1 MNFLE
6 QQPLTRRDTQD
17 MTKTKISPQGAVR
30 FWHHIRLVPLF
41 TSILVGILVL
51 FALCVGLAS
60 YFLVQSDK
68 ALQDVTNEIQ
78 VRIGLSDSAT
88 DLRSARLNFIHAG
101 AAGRVADMDDM
112 KSNIAEADRLI
123 KQAQASFDIYMA
135 RADKVEEGAA
145 LDSQLRDRFNEYLSK
160 GMAPMMKYAKNGMFE
175 AIINHEND
183 QARQLDADYNKV
195 LMQAAQI
202 RTERAMALKEQAQA
216 RSHFSV
222 MLMAGAFALA
232 IFMTVFTFVVLRRVV
247 VQPLQQAA
255 TRIEHIAQGDLTL
268 ASAAYGRSEIGKL
281 NQNLQEMQASLV
293 KTVGEVRSG
302 AEAIYQG
309 TSEISAGNTDLSART
324 EQQVAALEETAASM
338 EQLTATVK
346 QNADNAHHATKLAEE
361 ASHKASDGGR
371 IVSGVVST
379 MNNISTSSKKISEI
393 TAVINSIAFQTNIL
407 ALNAAVEAAR
417 AGEQGRGFAVVA
429 TEVRTLAQRSAQAAK
444 EIEGLISESVS
455 LIDSGSNQVA
465 HAGETMTGIVS
476 AVRRVTDIMQEIAA
490 ASDEQSRGI
499 QQVGLAINEMDNVTQ
514 QNASLVEEASAAA
527 VSLEEQAARLT
538 AAVGIF
544 RLSHQPNGVTAKA
557 EKPKKAAPIS
567 RTSVVT
573 DDDNWATF

>member
-1 MNFLE
+1 MAN
-6 QQPLTRRDTQD
+6 TT
-17 MTKTKISPQGAVR
+17 TSVR

-41 TSILVGILVL
+41 TSILAGILIL
-51 FALCVGLAS
+51 FALCVGMAS
-60 YFLVQSDK
+60 YFLIQSDK

-78 VRIGLSDSAT
+78 VRIGLSDSSAN
-88 DLRSARLNFIHAG
+88 LRSARLNIIHAG
-101 AAGRVADMDDM
+101 AAGRVADMEDM
-112 KSNIAEADRLI
+112 KFNIAEADRLI
-123 KQAQASFDIYMA
+123 KQAQSSFDIYMA
-135 RADKVEEGAA
+135 RADKVEEGDA
-145 LDSQLRDRFNEYLSK
+145 LDSQLRTRFDDYLNK

-175 AIINHEND
+175 AIINHENEE
-183 QARQLDADYNKV
+183 ARKLDADYSKV
-195 LMQAAQI
+195 LVQAAQI
-202 RTERAMALKEQAQA
+202 RTDRAEALKDQAQT
-216 RSHFSV
+216 RSHLSV

-232 IFMTVFTFVVLRRVV
+232 VFLTIFTFVVLRRVV

-268 ASAAYGRSEIGKL
+268 APQSFGNSEIGKL
-281 NQNLQEMQASLV
+281 NQNLQEMQVSLV
-293 KTVGEVRSG
+293 NTVGAVRTG

-379 MNNISTSSKKISEI
+379 MNNISASSRKISEI

-455 LIDSGSNQVA
+455 LVENGSKQVA
-465 HAGETMTGIVS
+465 NAGETMTGIVG

-499 QQVGLAINEMDNVTQ
+499 EQVGIAINEMDNVTQ

-527 VSLEEQAARLT
+527 NSLEEQAARLT

-544 RLSHQPNGVTAKA
+544 RLSHQQSGVAVPVV
-557 EKPKKAAPIS
+557 KPKKSSQTS
-567 RTSVVT
+567 RASIDE
-573 DDDNWATF
+573 DDFWATF

>member
-1 MNFLE
+1 
-6 QQPLTRRDTQD
+6 
-17 MTKTKISPQGAVR
+17 MTKTKISPPQGSVR

-41 TSILVGILVL
+41 TFILVGILVL

-68 ALQDVTNEIQ
+68 ALQDVTNEIH
-78 VRIGLSDSAT
+78 VRIGLSDSST
-88 DLRSARLNFIHAG
+88 ELRSARLNIIHAG

-123 KQAQASFDIYMA
+123 KQAQAGFDIYMA
-135 RADKVEEGAA
+135 RAEKVEQSDA
-145 LDSQLRDRFNEYLSK
+145 LDSQLRTRFNEYLTK
-160 GMAPMMKYAKNGMFE
+160 GMQPMMKYAKNGMFE

-183 QARQLDADYNKV
+183 QARKLDAEYNKI
-195 LMQAAQI
+195 LAQAAQI
-202 RTERAMALKEQAQA
+202 ITDRAIALKEQAQM
-216 RSHFSV
+216 RSHLSV

-232 IFMTVFTFVVLRRVV
+232 LFMTVFTFVVLRRVV
-247 VQPLQQAA
+247 IQPLQQAA
-255 TRIEHIAQGDLTL
+255 TRIEHIAKGDLTQAL
-268 ASAAYGRSEIGKL
+268 VTNGRSEIGKL
-281 NQNLQEMQASLV
+281 NQHLQEMQAALV
-293 KTVGEVRSG
+293 NTVGEVRSG
-302 AEAIYQG
+302 AVAIYQG
-309 TSEISAGNTDLSART
+309 TSEISAGNSDLSART

-379 MNNISTSSKKISEI
+379 MNNISASSKKISEI

-455 LIDSGSNQVA
+455 LIDNGSKQAA
-465 HAGETMTGIVS
+465 HAGETMTGIVG

-499 QQVGLAINEMDNVTQ
+499 EQVGIAINEMDNVTQ
-514 QNASLVEEASAAA
+514 QNAALVEEASAAA

-538 AAVGIF
+538 AAVGAF
-544 RLSHQPNGVTAKA
+544 RLNHQHNVVKAKPEKPKATAKA
-557 EKPKKAAPIS
+557 A
-567 RTSVVT
+567 RTVI
-573 DDDNWATF
+573 DEDDNWATF

>member
-1 MNFLE
+1 MA
-6 QQPLTRRDTQD
+6 T
-17 MTKTKISPQGAVR
+17 TKISPQGAVR
-30 FWHHIRLVPLF
+30 FWHNIRLVPLF

-60 YFLVQSDK
+60 YFLIQSDK

-78 VRIGLSDSAT
+78 VRIGLSESST
-88 DLRSARLNFIHAG
+88 NLRSARLNIIHAG

-112 KSNIAEADRLI
+112 KFNIAEAEKLI

-135 RADKVEEGAA
+135 RADKVEAGEA
-145 LDSQLRDRFNEYLSK
+145 LDSQLRTRFDDYLNK

-175 AIINHEND
+175 AIINHENEE
-183 QARQLDADYNKV
+183 ARKLDADYNKV
-195 LMQAAQI
+195 LEQAAKI
-202 RTERAMALKEQAQA
+202 RTERAVALHEQAQA
-216 RSHFSV
+216 RSHLSV
-222 MLMAGAFALA
+222 MVMACAFAVALLLT
-232 IFMTVFTFVVLRRVV
+232 IFTFVVLRRVV
-247 VQPLQQAA
+247 IQPLQQAA
-255 TRIEHIAQGDLTL
+255 TRIEHISKGDLTQPL
-268 ASAAYGRSEIGKL
+268 QSFGKSEIGKL
-281 NQNLQEMQASLV
+281 NQNLQDMQVSLV
-293 KTVGEVRSG
+293 NTVGEVRMG

-346 QNADNAHHATKLAEE
+346 QNADNAHHATRLAEE
-361 ASHKASDGGR
+361 ASHKAGDGGR
-371 IVSGVVST
+371 IVSSVVKT
-379 MNNISTSSKKISEI
+379 MTNISTSSKKISEI

-455 LIDSGSNQVA
+455 LIDSGSSQVA
-465 HAGETMTGIVS
+465 HAGETMTDIVG

-499 QQVGLAINEMDNVTQ
+499 EQVGIAINEMDNVTQ
-514 QNASLVEEASAAA
+514 QNAALVEEATAAA
-527 VSLEEQAARLT
+527 NSLEEQAARLT
-538 AAVGIF
+538 TAVGTF
-544 RLSHQPNGVTAKA
+544 RLSHQPNVVKTQPEKPKSTAKA
-557 EKPKKAAPIS
+557 AKTVIDE
-567 RTSVVT
+567 
-573 DDDNWATF
+573 DDNWATF

>member
-1 MNFLE
+1 MSK
-6 QQPLTRRDTQD
+6 TQI
-17 MTKTKISPQGAVR
+17 TPQGTVR
-30 FWHHIRLVPLF
+30 FWHHIRLMPLF
-41 TSILVGILVL
+41 SSILIGILVL

-78 VRIGLSDSAT
+78 VRIGLSDSST
-88 DLRSARLNFIHAG
+88 DLRSARLNIIHAG
-101 AAGRVADMDDM
+101 AAGRVADMDEM
-112 KSNIAEADRLI
+112 KLYIAEAGRLI
-123 KQAQASFDIYMA
+123 KRSQSGIDIYMA
-135 RADKVEEGAA
+135 RADKVEEGDA
-145 LDSQLRDRFNEYLSK
+145 LDNQLRTHFNDYLTK
-160 GMAPMMKYAKNGMFE
+160 GMQPMMKYAKNGMFE
-175 AIINHEND
+175 AIINHENEV
-183 QARQLDADYNKV
+183 ARQLDADYNKALV
-195 LMQAAQI
+195 QAAQI
-202 RTERAMALKEQAQA
+202 RTERANTLKEQAQT
-216 RSHFSV
+216 RSHLSV
-222 MLMAGAFALA
+222 MLMVGAFALA
-232 IFMTVFTFVVLRRVV
+232 ILMTAFTFIVLRRVV

-268 ASAAYGRSEIGKL
+268 ALVANGRSEIGKL
-281 NQNLQEMQASLV
+281 NHNLQEMQASLV
-293 KTVGEVRSG
+293 NTVGEVRSG

-361 ASHKASDGGR
+361 ASQKASDGGR

-379 MNNISTSSKKISEI
+379 MNNISSSSKKISEI

-429 TEVRTLAQRSAQAAK
+429 TEVRSLAQRSAQAAK

-455 LIDSGSNQVA
+455 LVDSGSSQVA

-499 QQVGLAINEMDNVTQ
+499 EQVSIAINEMDNVTQ

-527 VSLEEQAARLT
+527 SSLEDQAARLT

-544 RLSHQPNGVTAKA
+544 RLNSQQKSVAAK
-557 EKPKKAAPIS
+557 KVMPQKSSLVS
-567 RTSVVT
+567 RTPVN

>member
-1 MNFLE
+1 MATAKNF
-6 QQPLTRRDTQD
+6 
-17 MTKTKISPQGAVR
+17 PQGAVR

-51 FALCVGLAS
+51 FALCVGLAG
-60 YFLVQSDK
+60 YFLIQSDK
-68 ALQDVTNEIQ
+68 ALQNVTNEIQ
-78 VRIGLSDSAT
+78 VRIGLSESST
-88 DLRSARLNFIHAG
+88 NLRSARLNIIHAG

-112 KSNIAEADRLI
+112 KFNIAEADRLI
-123 KQAQASFDIYMA
+123 KQAQTSFDIYMA
-135 RADKVEEGAA
+135 RADKVAEGDA
-145 LDSQLRDRFNEYLSK
+145 LDTQLRERFTEYLEK

-175 AIINHEND
+175 AIINHENEE
-183 QARQLDADYNKV
+183 ARKLDAEYSKV
-195 LMQAAQI
+195 LVQAAQI
-202 RTERAMALKEQAQA
+202 RSDRAIALKEQAQA
-216 RSHFSV
+216 RTHVSV
-222 MLMAGAFALA
+222 MVMAGAFAVALLL
-232 IFMTVFTFVVLRRVV
+232 TLFTFIVLRRVV
-247 VQPLQQAA
+247 IHPLRQAA

-268 ASAAYGRSEIGKL
+268 APDVFGNSEIGKL
-281 NQNLQEMQASLV
+281 NQNLQDMQASLV
-293 KTVGEVRSG
+293 NTVGEVRQG

-309 TSEISAGNTDLSART
+309 TSEISAGNTDLSSRT
-324 EQQVAALEETAASM
+324 EQQAAAIEQTAASM

-346 QNADNAHHATKLAEE
+346 QNADNAHHATKLAQE

-379 MNNISTSSKKISEI
+379 MNDISASSKKISEI

-429 TEVRTLAQRSAQAAK
+429 SEVRTLAQRSAQAAK

-455 LIDSGSNQVA
+455 LIDNGSKEVA
-465 HAGETMTGIVS
+465 HAGNTMTDIVG

-527 VSLEEQAARLT
+527 TSLEEQAARLT

-544 RLSHQPNGVTAKA
+544 RLNQPQQSAVKKA
-557 EKPKKAAPIS
+557 VVPKKTRVALDED
-567 RTSVVT
+567 TS
-573 DDDNWATF
+573 WASF

>member
-1 MNFLE
+1 MA
-6 QQPLTRRDTQD
+6 
-17 MTKTKISPQGAVR
+17 KTKISPQGVVR

-60 YFLVQSDK
+60 YFLIQSDK

-78 VRIGLSDSAT
+78 VRIGLSESST
-88 DLRSARLNFIHAG
+88 DLRSARLNIIHAG

-112 KSNIAEADRLI
+112 KFNIAEAEKLM
-123 KQAQASFDIYMA
+123 KQAQSSFDIYMT
-135 RADKVEEGAA
+135 RADKTEAGEA
-145 LDSQLRDRFNEYLSK
+145 LDSQLRARFDDYLNK
-160 GMAPMMKYAKNGMFE
+160 GMLPMMKYAKNGMFE
-175 AIINHEND
+175 AIINHENEE
-183 QARQLDADYNKV
+183 ARKLDADYDKLLV
-195 LMQAAQI
+195 QAAQI
-202 RTERAMALKEQAQA
+202 RTERAQALHEQAQS
-216 RSHFSV
+216 RSHLSV
-222 MLMAGAFALA
+222 MVMAGAFAAALLLT
-232 IFMTVFTFVVLRRVV
+232 IFTFVVLRRVV
-247 VQPLQQAA
+247 IQPLQQAA
-255 TRIEHIAQGDLTL
+255 TRIDHIAKGDLTF
-268 ASAAYGRSEIGKL
+268 APQAFGSSEIGKL
-281 NQNLQEMQASLV
+281 NHSLQEMQTALV
-293 KTVGEVRSG
+293 STVSEVRMG

-346 QNADNAHHATKLAEE
+346 QNSDNAHHATKLAEE

-379 MNNISTSSKKISEI
+379 MNNISSSSKKISEI
-393 TAVINSIAFQTNIL
+393 TTVINSIAFQTNIL

-444 EIEGLISESVS
+444 EIEGLINESVS
-455 LIDSGSNQVA
+455 LINNGSSQVA
-465 HAGETMTGIVS
+465 NAGETMTGIVG
-476 AVRRVTDIMQEIAA
+476 AVGRVTDIMQEIAA

-499 QQVGLAINEMDNVTQ
+499 QQVGIAINEMDNVTQ
-514 QNASLVEEASAAA
+514 QNAALVEEASAAA

-538 AAVGIF
+538 SAVGIF
-544 RLSHQPNGVTAKA
+544 RLSHQPNAVIAQT
-557 EKPKKAAPIS
+557 EKPKKTSPSA
-567 RTSVVT
+567 RTPVA

>member
-1 MNFLE
+1 MA
-6 QQPLTRRDTQD
+6 
-17 MTKTKISPQGAVR
+17 KTKISPQGTVR

-68 ALQDVTNEIQ
+68 ALQDVTDEIQ
-78 VRIGLSDSAT
+78 VRIGLSDSST
-88 DLRSARLNFIHAG
+88 NLRSARLNIIHAG
-101 AAGRVADMDDM
+101 AAGRVADMEDM
-112 KSNIAEADRLI
+112 KFNIAEADRLM
-123 KQAQASFDIYMA
+123 KQAQAGFDIYMA
-135 RADKVEEGAA
+135 RADNVDEGDA
-145 LDSQLRDRFNEYLSK
+145 LDSQLRTRFSDYLKK
-160 GMAPMMKYAKNGMFE
+160 GMEPMMKYAKNGMFE
-175 AIINHEND
+175 AIINHENEE
-183 QARQLDADYNKV
+183 ARKLDADYSKV
-195 LMQAAQI
+195 LEQAAQI
-202 RTERAMALKEQAQA
+202 RTERAIALKEQAQE
-216 RSHFSV
+216 RSHLSV

-232 IFMTVFTFVVLRRVV
+232 IFMTAFTFVVLRRVV
-247 VQPLQQAA
+247 IQPLQQAA

-268 ASAAYGRSEIGKL
+268 APLAHGRSEIGKL

-293 KTVGEVRSG
+293 NTVGEVRLG

-324 EQQVAALEETAASM
+324 EQQVAALEQTAASM

-379 MNNISTSSKKISEI
+379 MNNISSSSKKISEI

-455 LIDSGSNQVA
+455 LVDSGSSQVA

-499 QQVGLAINEMDNVTQ
+499 EQVGIAINEMDNVTQ

-527 VSLEEQAARLT
+527 SSLEEQAARLT

-544 RLSHQPNGVTAKA
+544 RLDSHHHQVVAKR
-557 EKPKKAAPIS
+557 ETPKKSSPLS
-567 RTSVVT
+567 RTVVN

>member
-1 MNFLE
+1 MA
-6 QQPLTRRDTQD
+6 
-17 MTKTKISPQGAVR
+17 TKKTSPQGAVR

-60 YFLVQSDK
+60 YFLIQSDK

-78 VRIGLSDSAT
+78 VRIGLSDSSAN
-88 DLRSARLNFIHAG
+88 LRSARLNIIHAG

-112 KSNIAEADRLI
+112 KFNIAEAERLI
-123 KQAQASFDIYMA
+123 KQAQTSFDIYMA
-135 RADKVEEGAA
+135 RADKVAEGEA
-145 LDSQLRDRFNEYLSK
+145 LDSQLRERFDEYVNQ
-160 GMAPMMKYAKNGMFE
+160 GMLPMMKYAKNGMFE
-175 AIINHEND
+175 AIINHENE
-183 QARQLDADYNKV
+183 QARKLDTDYSKV
-195 LMQAAQI
+195 LVQAAQI
-202 RTERAMALKEQAQA
+202 RTERAEALKAQAQV

-222 MLMAGAFALA
+222 MLMAGAFVLALLLTA
-232 IFMTVFTFVVLRRVV
+232 FTFVVLRRVV
-247 VQPLQQAA
+247 IQPLQQAA

-268 ASAAYGRSEIGKL
+268 APQAFGNSEIGKL
-281 NQNLQEMQASLV
+281 NQNLQDMQTSLV
-293 KTVGEVRSG
+293 TTVGEVRTG

-309 TSEISAGNTDLSART
+309 TSEISAGNTDLSSRT

-361 ASHKASDGGR
+361 ASQKASDGGR

-379 MNNISTSSKKISEI
+379 MNNISSSSKKISEI

-455 LIDSGSNQVA
+455 LVDNGSKQVA
-465 HAGETMTGIVS
+465 HAGETMTGIVG

-499 QQVGLAINEMDNVTQ
+499 EQVGIAINEMDNVTQ

-527 VSLEEQAARLT
+527 ASLEQQAARLT
-538 AAVGIF
+538 AAVGTF
-544 RLSHQPNGVTAKA
+544 RLSNQPDAVKIQPQKPKATAKA
-557 EKPKKAAPIS
+557 AK
-567 RTSVVT
+567 VVI
-573 DDDNWATF
+573 DEDDNWAKF

>member
-1 MNFLE
+1 MAI
-6 QQPLTRRDTQD
+6 PILT
-17 MTKTKISPQGAVR
+17 PQGAVR

-41 TSILVGILVL
+41 SSILGGILVL

-60 YFLVQSDK
+60 YFLLQSDK

-88 DLRSARLNFIHAG
+88 DLRSARLNIIHAG
-101 AAGRVADMDDM
+101 AAGRVADMEDM
-112 KSNIAEADRLI
+112 KFNIAEAERLI

-135 RADKVEEGAA
+135 RADKVDA
-145 LDSQLRDRFNEYLSK
+145 LDSQLRTRFDDYLTK
-160 GMAPMMKYAKNGMFE
+160 GMAPMIKYAKNGMFE
-175 AIINHEND
+175 AIINHENEA
-183 QARQLDADYNKV
+183 ARQLDADYNK
-195 LMQAAQI
+195 LSEQAAQI
-202 RTERAMALKEQAQA
+202 RTERAVALHTEAQA
-216 RSHFSV
+216 RSHLSV
-222 MLMAGAFALA
+222 LVMAGAFAIALFLT
-232 IFMTVFTFVVLRRVV
+232 IFTFVFLRRVV
-247 VQPLQQAA
+247 IQPLQQAA

-268 ASAAYGRSEIGKL
+268 AAQSYGNSEIGKL
-281 NQNLQEMQASLV
+281 NLNLQEMQASLTQ
-293 KTVGEVRSG
+293 TVSAVRMG

-309 TSEISAGNTDLSART
+309 TSEISAGNTDLSSRT

-346 QNADNAHHATKLAEE
+346 QNADNAHHATRLAEE

-379 MNNISTSSKKISEI
+379 MNNISSSSKKISEI

-455 LIDSGSNQVA
+455 LIDSGSSQVA
-465 HAGETMTGIVS
+465 HAGETMTGIVD
-476 AVRRVTDIMQEIAA
+476 AVRRVSDIMQEIAA

-499 QQVGLAINEMDNVTQ
+499 QQVGIAIHEMDSVTQ
-514 QNASLVEEASAAA
+514 QNASLVEEATAAA
-527 VSLEEQAARLT
+527 SSLEEQAAGLT

-544 RLSHQPNGVTAKA
+544 RLNAHHQHISA
-557 EKPKKAAPIS
+557 EKATQQASSSAPRAA
-567 RTSVVT
+567 V
-573 DDDNWATF
+573 DEGDNWATF